1 LTMIQNWNVMS
12 VVMLKVNTTKA
23 DAVRVTSR

>member
-1 LTMIQNWNVMS
+1 MTIQNWNVMS
-12 VVMLKVNTTKA
+12 VVMLKANTTKT